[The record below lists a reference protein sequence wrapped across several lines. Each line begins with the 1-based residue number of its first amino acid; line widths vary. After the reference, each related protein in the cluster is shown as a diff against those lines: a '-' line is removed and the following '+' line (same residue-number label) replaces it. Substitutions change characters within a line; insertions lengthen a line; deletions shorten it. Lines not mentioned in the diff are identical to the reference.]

1 MTSRNNNDVKCK
13 EIIYD
18 YRSGTVICADSGEVL
33 EERIVDTSH
42 WERAYS
48 PDEVSER
55 RHHGSAE
62 YIVTDNVIGSM
73 MVIRGAGDITRSDTT
88 SIAKITASQIQRY
101 RSLQRRHSMISI
113 TSDIRNLRKL
123 LGEVRNIVTRL
134 GLPTRYVDEAR
145 KLYLDLKKADMLP
158 KGVAI
163 KTIAAS
169 IVAYMVKRDGIA
181 DLRDVANTLRD
192 ERSRFPAKDIYGV
205 YKRITVFLGVPKGV
219 NAEKMISLISSRLL
233 LPSYVENKAK
243 EIYRRASEM
252 GITAG
257 KSPRVVAAA
266 CIYLASRIANY
277 EISKNSIAKTCG
289 TTDTSIRIRSAD
301 IAQKIGIDHPDLKMN
316 NQDKSKKEEKDRKK
330 DSGRVRK
337 TAH

>member
-1 MTSRNNNDVKCK
+1 MVSAVECK

-18 YRSGTVICADSGEVL
+18 YVRGTVICADNGEVL

-73 MVIRGAGDITRSDTT
+73 MVIRGAGDITRSDTE
-88 SIAKITASQIQRY
+88 SIAKITASQIQMY

-134 GLPTRYVDEAR
+134 GFPTRYVDEAR
-145 KLYLDLKKADMLP
+145 KLYLDLKKADVLP
-158 KGVAI
+158 NTSI
-163 KTIAAS
+163 KTIAAGM
-169 IVAYMVKRDGIA
+169 IAYMAKRDGIA
-181 DLRDVANTLRD
+181 DLKDVADILRD
-192 ERSRFPAKDIYGV
+192 RKSRFSAKDMYGV
-205 YKRITVFLGVPKGV
+205 YKRIAAFLGVPKGV
-219 NAEKMISLISSRLL
+219 NAEKMISLISSRLS

-243 EIYRRASEM
+243 EIYRIASEV
-252 GITAG
+252 GITSG

-266 CIYLASRIANY
+266 CIYIASMISGYNVMLADLSKASKATDNGIKTRARDIMKKLGIKETEAKAVALAS
-277 EISKNSIAKTCG
+277 SST
-289 TTDTSIRIRSAD
+289 
-301 IAQKIGIDHPDLKMN
+301 
-316 NQDKSKKEEKDRKK
+316 
-330 DSGRVRK
+330 
-337 TAH
+337 